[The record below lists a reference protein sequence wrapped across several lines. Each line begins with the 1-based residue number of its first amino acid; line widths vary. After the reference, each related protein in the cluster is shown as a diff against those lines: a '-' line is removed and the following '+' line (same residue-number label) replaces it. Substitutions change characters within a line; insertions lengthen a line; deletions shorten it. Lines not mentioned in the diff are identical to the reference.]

1 LKSTKGIIGGTK
13 DRPPLA
19 PKNETTFNFVITNP
33 QPFTTTNRTAK
44 VSFRRVVLEGG
55 KLADI
60 SKEVQIQPATK

>member
-19 PKNETTFNFVITNP
+19 PKNKTTFNFLITNP
-33 QPFTTTNRTAK
+33 QPFTTANRTAK
-44 VSFRRVVLEGG
+44 VSFRRVVLDDG

-60 SKEVQIQPATK
+60 NKKMQTQPATQ